1 MLLRVIFSL
10 NIRVQ
15 TMDFGRQRRFL
26 LDGEDPP
33 EKVGWR
39 KESYFLEF
47 MNDDVARDFVG
58 VVFNILLD
66 GAKGT
71 HNQRNCCCFEPPH
84 LLKPRFPSLCIY
96 FLIFSVVLTEV
107 LVSRGIAM
115 SMRSQV
121 LSFLFFSTMSGLLA
135 ATVPSVWMGMSTQN
149 GDSLGFMLIPSFLH
163 INAKLFAK
171 LPVHVCN
178 CLVVA
183 VDVQPETRLSMV
195 SSKRPHSLPFG
206 SMSGFLRSLNC
217 VVSVPACWE
226 ALMLG
231 RDDEALCNCLEASCF
246 WPSVGLVFVQ
256 ASRTGGPFARRH
268 FSRKFSGHPGRKG
281 GWSFLVGCYLA
292 TLVPEGT

>member
-107 LVSRGIAM
+107 LVSRGIVM
-115 SMRSQV
+115 SMRRQV
-121 LSFLFFSTMSGLLA
+121 LSFLFFSIMSGLLA

-195 SSKRPHSLPFG
+195 SSKRPHSLHFG

-217 VVSVPACWE
+217 VSTSV
-226 ALMLG
+226 LG
-231 RDDEALCNCLEASCF
+231 GFNIGMRWWSARFLPWSQLLLAICGSCLS
-246 WPSVGLVFVQ
+246 PSQQDRRPVCSSSF
-256 ASRTGGPFARRH
+256 FA
-268 FSRKFSGHPGRKG
+268 
-281 GWSFLVGCYLA
+281 
-292 TLVPEGT
+292 